1 MSNLAAPLGDGHT
14 LLSDEDRAD
23 LLQPDITTRQEL
35 FDAEQRN
42 IATALLRPK
51 PRLPTLLDDNYLRNL
66 HKSMFGDVWGWA
78 GRYRTSDTNIGI
90 ESMYIAAAV
99 RDVTGDATTW
109 VAHET
114 YEPDE
119 LAVRFHH
126 RLVAVHPF
134 VNGNGRHSRI
144 SADLLITNLGGDA
157 FSWGSNLG
165 VSSEQL
171 RQRYLAALRAADTGE
186 IDDLVSFARS

>member
-14 LLSDEDRAD
+14 LLSDEDRAG

-165 VSSEQL
+165 VSTEQL
-171 RQRYLAALRAADTGE
+171 RHRYLAAVRAADAGE

>member
-66 HKSMFGDVWGWA
+66 HKSMFSDVWGWA

-90 ESMYIAAAV
+90 DPMYIPSDV
-99 RDVTGDATTW
+99 RNVVNDATTW
-109 VAHET
+109 VEHKT

-126 RLVAVHPF
+126 RLVFIHPF

-144 SADLLITNLGGDA
+144 SADLLIANLGGDA
-157 FSWGSNLG
+157 FSWGSNLQ
-165 VSSEQL
+165 VSTEEL
-171 RQRYLAALRAADTGE
+171 RQQYLAALRSADAGE
-186 IDDLVSFARS
+186 IDHLVSFARS